1 MHKIGQASKLS
12 AYIPVPLRVTM
23 MMANALS
30 QMYKFPWPFI
40 IRKGLGSKVNKPWPH
55 PN

>member
-40 IRKGLGSKVNKPWPH
+40 LGNETSYSICET
-55 PN
+55 